1 MTLETELERLSVAA
15 PSSVLGGVA
24 LGTGLSDGF
33 SVFESPLGSVV
44 VAFNPL
50 GVSAVDLFSD
60 GFEDRFEDRFG
71 RQLLE
76 ARPPRDWRDLIVRAL
91 AEGTPG
97 ALPVDLRSVTAF
109 QRQVLEE
116 TAAIPRGET
125 RSYGWLAYRAGSPK
139 AARAVGQTMARN
151 PVPLVIP
158 CHRVVR
164 SDGRIGHYGLGGVDN
179 KRTLLRVEGAVGR

>member
-1 MTLETELERLSVAA
+1 MTLERELERLSIPA
-15 PSSVLGGVA
+15 PTGVLDGVV

-33 SVFESPLGSVV
+33 SVFESPLGSVM

-50 GVSAVDLFSD
+50 GVSAVDLFTD
-60 GFEDRFEDRFG
+60 GFEVRFADRFR
-71 RQLLE
+71 RRLME
-76 ARPPRDWRDLIVRAL
+76 AHPPRDWEDLIVRAL

-97 ALPVDLRSVTAF
+97 ALPVDFRSVTPF
-109 QRQVLEE
+109 QRQVLEQ

-125 RSYGWLAYRAGSPK
+125 RSYGWLATRAGRPQ

-158 CHRVVR
+158 CHRVVL
-164 SDGRIGHYGLGGVDN
+164 SDGRIGHYGLGGAER
-179 KRTLLRVEGAVGR
+179 KRRLLRVEGAIS

>member
-1 MTLETELERLSVAA
+1 MKLEEELRQLTIPA
-15 PSSVLGGVA
+15 PNRVEDGVE

-44 VAFNPL
+44 VTFNPL
-50 GVSAVDLFSD
+50 GVSAVDLLSE
-60 GFEDRFEDRFG
+60 GFQQRFAQRFRRG
-71 RQLLE
+71 LLE
-76 ARPPRDWRDLIVRAL
+76 ARPPRGWNDLILRAL

-97 ALPVDLRSVTAF
+97 ALPVDLRSVTTF
-109 QRQVLEE
+109 QKEVLEE
-116 TAAIPRGET
+116 TSAIPRGQT
-125 RSYGWLAYRAGSPK
+125 RSYGWLARRTGRPK

-164 SDGRIGHYGLGGVDN
+164 ADGQIGHYGLGGVDN
-179 KRTLLRVEGAVGR
+179 KQTLLRVEGAIG

>member
-1 MTLETELERLSVAA
+1 MILEKELERLSVTA
-15 PSSVLGGVA
+15 PGGVAGGVA

-33 SVFESPLGSVV
+33 SLFESPLGSVV

-50 GVSAVDLFSD
+50 GVSAVDLFTD
-60 GFEDRFEDRFG
+60 GFEERFAERFR

-76 ARPPRDWRDLIVRAL
+76 ARPPRDWSDLILRAL
-91 AEGTPG
+91 AKGTPG
-97 ALPVDLRSVTAF
+97 DLPVDLRSVTAF
-109 QRQVLEE
+109 QRQVLQQ

-125 RSYGWLAYRAGSPK
+125 RSYGWLASRAGRPK

-158 CHRVVR
+158 CHRVVL
-164 SDGRIGHYGLGGVDN
+164 SDGRIGHYGLGGAER
-179 KRTLLRVEGAVGR
+179 KRTLLRVEGAIR